1 MIGEAVSFADIIQ
14 DGIEDNQELFI
25 KIDLLFPVDRLG
37 INRAVFADDGSRGG
51 YGFRP
56 MNAVVTGM
64 DVLQDEEDKI
74 LVVLVEVDE
83 RQQDIEEC
91 VVDLSVTFTEARY
104 FLVIDN
110 AVSGGI
116 VVNLDGAVNPD
127 RELIDEVFLLLR
139 KWVVL
144 VQVDDGFWGVFA
156 EYSFALCGVFEQ
168 YFRQN
173 KDAIVELGIV
183 VISNVIDADVAVNVL
198 HGINAVQDIPDLFS
212 LILMFFYEDSHNVFI
227 LLFSQCLYPN
237 LAHLPFG

>member
-1 MIGEAVSFADIIQ
+1 MISEAVSFADIIQ

-25 KIDLLFPVDRLG
+25 EIDLLFPVDRVG
-37 INRAVFADDGSRGG
+37 INRAVFADDGSRCG

-64 DVLQDEEDKI
+64 DVLQDEEDEI

-83 RQQDIEEC
+83 GQQNIEKG
-91 VVDLSVTFTEARY
+91 VVDLSVTFTETCY

-144 VQVDDGFWGVFA
+144 VQVDDGFWGVFS
-156 EYSFALCGVFEQ
+156 EYSFAFRGVFEQ

-198 HGINAVQDIPDLFS
+198 HGINAVQDIPNLFS

-227 LLFSQCLYPN
+227 GLFL
-237 LAHLPFG
+237 